1 MITIEKAAI
10 IYNGKVY
17 TGWRHEL
24 IGHQMLADGV
34 CPKPFPGGKAQ
45 GFITSDGEF
54 VSREDAYRIALQAG
68 QGQLSK
74 GKARL
79 FSEDLWLPDGTP
91 KHGCSTCG
99 AFYLYSE
106 SGKVC
111 PWMPCRGGSW
121 RPIGKNDRILTRNR

>member
-10 IYNGKVY
+10 IYQGQVY
-17 TGWRHEL
+17 VGWRHCQ
-24 IGHQMLADGV
+24 IGHQMLVDGV
-34 CPKPFPGGKAQ
+34 CPRPYPGGKAQ
-45 GFITSDGEF
+45 GFVTSEGKF
-54 VSREDAYRIALQAG
+54 VGREEARQIAEKAL
-68 QGQLSK
+68 QGQLPK

-106 SGKVC
+106 HGTVC

-121 RPIGKNDRILTRNR
+121 RPIGKNDRIQTRNR